1 MKQRL
6 LFFCLFLLSI
16 SFAMAVDDYYQLGL
30 QYTNG
35 TIAERSLKVIPL
47 LEKPVI
53 PSGEYGAIILTS
65 NNNSLLVT
73 NFSFQNELFYESWD
87 ESTGEVSDNGVII
100 LSDVKMD
107 LFLPYFKNAA
117 LLVILS
123 PSQQKLTINVSSFST
138 RKEVLKTVSE
148 TNISLLN
155 KTVATSPTP
164 ELESSS
170 QQSVSEKPSEIVAV
184 AKGVGLGIGIIVL
197 AILLIVWWKGRIKS
211 MLS

>member
-1 MKQRL
+1 MKKRL
-6 LFFCLFLLSI
+6 IFICLLLLSV

-30 QYTNG
+30 QYTNR

-47 LEKPVI
+47 LEKPLI
-53 PSGEYGAIILTS
+53 PSGEYSAVILTS

-87 ESTGEVSDNGVII
+87 ESTGEISDNGVII

-107 LFLPYFKNAA
+107 LFLPYFKNGA

-123 PSQQKLTINVSSFST
+123 PNLQKLTINVSSFSMKT
-138 RKEVLKTVSE
+138 EIVETVSG
-148 TNISLLN
+148 TNTFLSN
-155 KTVATSPTP
+155 KTSATVPTS
-164 ELESSS
+164 ELESLP

-197 AILLIVWWKGRIKS
+197 AILLIVWWKGRRK
-211 MLS
+211 